1 MDLRNIVS
9 EYLRDAADNIQNNS
23 CGLTEEEIQDLIKQ
37 LMHIELNKTEAAE
50 YLGMSTRTFDRKI
63 ENGELPVGQHVRGS
77 KNLIWYKDELIR
89 SLGE

>member
-1 MDLRNIVS
+1 MDLRNVVS
-9 EYLRDAADNIQNNS
+9 EYLRNAADNIQNNS

-63 ENGELPVGQHVRGS
+63 ENGELPIGKHIRGS

>member
-1 MDLRNIVS
+1 MNLRNIVS

-63 ENGELPVGQHVRGS
+63 ENGELPIGKHIRGS